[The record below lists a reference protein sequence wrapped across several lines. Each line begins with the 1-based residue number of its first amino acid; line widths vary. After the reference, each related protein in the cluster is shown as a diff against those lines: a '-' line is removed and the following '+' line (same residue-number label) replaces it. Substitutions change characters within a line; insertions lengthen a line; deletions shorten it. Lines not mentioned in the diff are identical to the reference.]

1 MYTNEH
7 TKSMKPHC
15 ILGSCSAQFLSIMG
29 WERQEE
35 EFSGERGSNSC
46 SVMLKNKP
54 KRERTRRKPQ
64 EGVRLLQLVAGPK
77 HFSPNRPVPRT
88 QQPPSE
94 PPADKTGRQTE
105 QSVMMQGNQR
115 HAVAEVQHERVEL
128 FSVLFKLHMGFHRL
142 RSGCLLAAIN
152 MELFLLISNR
162 ITQIAYFFP
171 Y

>member
-46 SVMLKNKP
+46 SVMLKKKKNVNGQEESHRRGCGSYNWLLVQNTSLQIALFPELSSHHQSHLQTKQGDKQNKAWC
-54 KRERTRRKPQ
+54 REIKGTQWRKYSMS
-64 EGVRLLQLVAGPK
+64 AI
-77 HFSPNRPVPRT
+77 
-88 QQPPSE
+88 
-94 PPADKTGRQTE
+94 
-105 QSVMMQGNQR
+105 
-115 HAVAEVQHERVEL
+115 EL

-152 MELFLLISNR
+152 MELFYWYQ
-162 ITQIAYFFP
+162 TE
-171 Y
+171 

>member
-46 SVMLKNKP
+46 SVMLKKQTKTWTDKKKATGGGAALTIGCWSKTLLSKSPCSQNSAATIRATCRQNRATNRT
-54 KRERTRRKPQ
+54 KRDD
-64 EGVRLLQLVAGPK
+64 AGK
-77 HFSPNRPVPRT
+77 SK
-88 QQPPSE
+88 
-94 PPADKTGRQTE
+94 A
-105 QSVMMQGNQR
+105 
-115 HAVAEVQHERVEL
+115 
-128 FSVLFKLHMGFHRL
+128 
-142 RSGCLLAAIN
+142 RSGGSTAWARRVIFSTLQTTHGISPAQVR
-152 MELFLLISNR
+152 MSSSSYKYGTFLLISNR

>member
-64 EGVRLLQLVAGPK
+64 LTIGCW
-77 HFSPNRPVPRT
+77 S
-88 QQPPSE
+88 
-94 PPADKTGRQTE
+94 KT
-105 QSVMMQGNQR
+105 
-115 HAVAEVQHERVEL
+115 L
-128 FSVLFKLHMGFHRL
+128 FSKSPCSQNSAATIRATCRQNRATNRTKRDDAGKSKA
-142 RSGCLLAAIN
+142 RSGGSTAWARRVIFSTLQTTHGISPAQVR
-152 MELFLLISNR
+152 MSSSSYKYGTFLLISNR

>member
-46 SVMLKNKP
+46 SVMLKKKK

-105 QSVMMQGNQR
+105 QSVMQGNQR
-115 HAVAEVQHERVEL
+115 HAVAEVQHERHRVI
-128 FSVLFKLHMGFHRL
+128 FSTLQTTHGISPAQVRMSSSSYKYGT
-142 RSGCLLAAIN
+142 
-152 MELFLLISNR
+152 FLLISNR

>member
-46 SVMLKNKP
+46 SVMLKK
-54 KRERTRRKPQ
+54 KCERTRRKPQ
-64 EGVRLLQLVAGPK
+64 EGVWLLQLVAAPK
-77 HFSPNRPVPRT
+77 QFSPNRPVPRT

-94 PPADKTGRQTE
+94 PPADKTGQQTK
-105 QSVMMQGNQR
+105 QSVMQGNQR
-115 HAVAEVQHERVEL
+115 HAVADVQHECRRVI
-128 FSVLFKLHMGFHRL
+128 FSTLQTTHGISPDQVRMS
-142 RSGCLLAAIN
+142 SGSYKYGT
-152 MELFLLISNR
+152 FLLISNR